1 MSRIERLHG
10 ANEVTHRH
18 VLAIAVPMT
27 LAYLSTPILGV
38 VDTTIIGRL
47 GSASLLGG
55 IAVGATIFSVLFT
68 TFNFLRSGTTGLTAQ
83 ALGANDGLEIR
94 ASLYRALMIAILSGL
109 ALILVA
115 PPVLAVSLAFMEA
128 SPAVNAA
135 TSEYFMIRILSSPF
149 ALANYAILGWFIGL
163 GRAGIGLALQVLL
176 NGLNIVLNV
185 WFVMGLGWGV
195 AGVAWGTVIGEGVT
209 AVVGLWLAY
218 RQIAA
223 WQRPSIAVLLNKA
236 RFMKLLALNGDIMI
250 RSFSLVFAFA
260 YFTRQG
266 AGQGDIVLGANAVL
280 MQFFLTASFFLD
292 GFATAAEQLA
302 GKALGGGRPAAF
314 RRAVSLALL
323 WGFGL
328 AGLAS
333 VFLWLVGPFVI
344 EFMTT
349 NEDVR
354 ATAHV
359 FLIWAAL
366 TPLAAVLAFQFDR
379 VFIGATWSSDMRNMM
394 LIALAAFLASV
405 HLLIPLFG
413 NHGLWAALHVFLLT
427 RGVTLMLRY
436 PVRLKRSFPV
446 EA

>member
-1 MSRIERLHG
+1 MSRIERLNG
-10 ANEVTHRH
+10 ADSVTHRH

-27 LAYLSTPILGV
+27 LAYLSTPILGL
-38 VDTTIIGRL
+38 VDTTVIGRL
-47 GSASLLGG
+47 GNASLLGG
-55 IAVGATIFSVLFT
+55 IAVGAIIFDIVFT

-83 ALGANDGLEIR
+83 AVGANNGVEIR
-94 ASLYRALMIAILSGL
+94 ANFYRALMIAVLSGV
-109 ALILVA
+109 ALIALA
-115 PPVLAVSLAFMEA
+115 APVLAVSLAFMEA

-135 TSEYFMIRILSSPF
+135 TTEYFLIRILSSPF

-176 NGLNIVLNV
+176 NGINIVLNV
-185 WFVMGLGWGV
+185 WFVMGLGWGI

-218 RQIAA
+218 RQMGHG
-223 WQRPSIAVLLNKA
+223 QRPSMAVILNKP

-280 MQFFLTASFFLD
+280 MNFFLTAGFFLD

-302 GKALGGGRPAAF
+302 GKALGARRPAAF
-314 RRAVSLALL
+314 RRAVSLTIL
-323 WGFGL
+323 WGFCL
-328 AGLAS
+328 AGFAS
-333 VFLWLVGPFVI
+333 AVFWFAGPPVI
-344 EFMTT
+344 NFMTT
-349 NEDVR
+349 NEEVR
-354 ATAHV
+354 TAAYV

-366 TPLAAVLAFQFDR
+366 TPLAGVLAFQFDG

-405 HLLIPLFG
+405 HLLMPLFG

-436 PVRLKRSFPV
+436 PVRLKHSFPV
-446 EA
+446 DA